1 MYRYFTF
8 FLFLLVPSYEL
19 INSDARHDSVDWIT
33 CICCVVV
40 DCGSTR
46 CDSTDHCSRL
56 SHLCHCMKLSH
67 FTCIFE
73 FFFFILRNTM
83 VEPLHK
89 TDVYVC
95 VCVSQCVSS
104 DSPSICGMQ
113 IFRSLENVVNLFAIS
128 FDLLTFLPYT
138 VSYFTVPKNTQ
149 IFDASPS
156 EIQLS

>member
-1 MYRYFTF
+1 MITILHLIFLIYNIIYKLYLYVSLFYF

-33 CICCVVV
+33 CICYVVV

-73 FFFFILRNTM
+73 FFFLYIAKHYGGTSSQNRCLC
-83 VEPLHK
+83 L
-89 TDVYVC
+89 C
-95 VCVSQCVSS
+95 VCLNVSQVTRPQFVACK
-104 DSPSICGMQ
+104 
-113 IFRSLENVVNLFAIS
+113 S
-128 FDLLTFLPYT
+128 FDHL
-138 VSYFTVPKNTQ
+138 KM
-149 IFDASPS
+149 
-156 EIQLS
+156 